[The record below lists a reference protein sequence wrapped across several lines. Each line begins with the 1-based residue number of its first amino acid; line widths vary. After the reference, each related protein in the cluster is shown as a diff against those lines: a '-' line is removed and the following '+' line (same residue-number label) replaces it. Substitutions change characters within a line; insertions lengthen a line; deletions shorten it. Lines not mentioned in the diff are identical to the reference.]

1 MSGPVVRPPGY
12 DGLMERMARKLGLEP
27 VRDAQA
33 LGLTSDDLMRL
44 MRRCAACSEPED
56 CRKKLKAPHAHDM
69 PPTYCPNR
77 KVLAYLVAR
86 MARAEREEGGG
97 REEEKGG

>member
-12 DGLMERMARKLGLEP
+12 DGLMERMARRLGIEP
-27 VRDAQA
+27 VHDAQA
-33 LGLTSDDLMRL
+33 LGLTSDDLLRL

-56 CRKKLKAPHAHDM
+56 CRKKLSAPQAHDM

-77 KVLAYLVAR
+77 KALAYLVSL
-86 MARAEREEGGG
+86 MTQAER
-97 REEEKGG
+97 KD